1 GCGAVEDGRQQGQ
14 DECHATS
21 SRLQTDAR
29 PDAADSHPAWQRRDH
44 RGIDPIMQ
52 TALVTGASRGIGL
65 AVARDL
71 AKDHEVILAVRD
83 PARAPAD
90 GRAERLDVS
99 DPDSI
104 ASFAER
110 VKGPIDV
117 LSTTQASTPARPATS
132 GGVNVRGP

>member
-1 GCGAVEDGRQQGQ
+1 M
-14 DECHATS
+14 
-21 SRLQTDAR
+21 QTDAR
-29 PDAADSHPAWQRRDH
+29 ADAADSHGAWQRTGH
-44 RGIDPIMQ
+44 RGIDPAMP

-71 AKDHEVILAVRD
+71 AQDHDVILAVRD
-83 PARAPAD
+83 PGRAPAG

-110 VKGPIDV
+110 VKGPLDV
-117 LSTTQASTPARPATS
+117 LVNNAGGYTGSPPDIWAGNGRRPPPLAPALAGQPAP
-132 GGVNVRGP
+132 GAG